1 MSGLLLNEA
10 DDLVTRDTNKV
21 EVLRPSSPQASPTR
35 SPRDLVPRGRVQGGE
50 GLSVVKGD

>member
-10 DDLVTRDTNKV
+10 GDLVTRDTNKV